1 MDTIES
7 KLEKLQ
13 IDLEHLE
20 LKLHRK
26 IMERENEKELTLTHT
41 NRN

>member
-1 MDTIES
+1 MDKIEI

-26 IMERENEKELTLTHT
+26 IIERENEKKFALTHI